1 MQEKKH
7 EPCPIV
13 IGILAIAF
21 IVYMWVEKDIAS
33 TYTALPKEQLL
44 PVILTSAAV
53 TLLKAAAMAGGILLV
68 NWIIGKFKNDKSQRP
83 LPGLWLFDVRRACSI
98 PAASR

>member
-7 EPCPIV
+7 EPWPIV
-13 IGILAIAF
+13 VGILVIAF

-33 TYTALPKEQLL
+33 TYAALPKEQLL

-53 TLLKAAAMAGGILLV
+53 TLLKVGAMAGVILLV
-68 NWIIGKFKNDKSQRP
+68 KWIIGKFKK
-83 LPGLWLFDVRRACSI
+83 
-98 PAASR
+98 